1 MRRLSSAL
9 SPQPLPGFEKKFLNP
24 QSQIANPKSAIQQ
37 RLRAAT
43 RPAFIQV
50 APGKFVP
57 ASPPGD
63 GASAVEDNITLAR
76 WKPNGDGTYSPLPY
90 SEPMVRVDSKLI
102 KLLGFRGNWQ
112 TLARLGRAGFI
123 EMVRLAPA
131 TTLLNLNSY
140 FNHLARCAED
150 PEFWDEG
157 KGNLKEY
164 RKSI

>member
-1 MRRLSSAL
+1 
-9 SPQPLPGFEKKFLNP
+9 
-24 QSQIANPKSAIQQ
+24 
-37 RLRAAT
+37 
-43 RPAFIQV
+43 
-50 APGKFVP
+50 
-57 ASPPGD
+57 
-63 GASAVEDNITLAR
+63 VEDNITLAL

-90 SEPMVRVDSKLI
+90 TEPMVRVDSRLI
-102 KLLGFRGNWQ
+102 KLLGFRGQWH

-123 EMVRLAPA
+123 EMVRIAPA

-140 FNHLARCAED
+140 FNHMARCAED